1 VPIKP
6 QIRSNK
12 REAAVVIRES
22 WLPELPFLTMSASCL
37 SYLLLRFFSSSFFL
51 LLFGLGRGFGATTR
65 VFARG
70 GLGGFDSALGFGFEI
85 GLFTTGALGGG
96 VRR

>member
-1 VPIKP
+1 
-6 QIRSNK
+6 
-12 REAAVVIRES
+12 
-22 WLPELPFLTMSASCL
+22 MSASRL
-37 SYLLLRFFSSSFFL
+37 SYLLFRFFSSSSFL
-51 LLFGLGRGFGATTR
+51 LLFGLGRGFGFGATTR